1 MPPKLE
7 RTAIGPTLS
16 ATIRGKPEVD
26 HLRKLVAATATTED
40 LLNAIVWC
48 DEAIEKEAYADWGA
62 PDEQGRWIASR
73 TPRLALTSDLI
84 LLRATLNLMATEKAP
99 ESPFPVCTEDKT
111 CLSCYVPVEKRIKNA
126 RLPLTGDTVA
136 ALALADTSPRHPF
149 YTCDQCKNKSKED
162 TERLIGELTL
172 FPQQRDMIAL
182 SHALT
187 SEFPVPLPDGL
198 EMFPFQRASVE
209 YSQDKNFVLLADDMG
224 VGKTIQAIGI
234 LNAHPDPGRILVI
247 CPATLKGNWKNEI
260 QKWSTRPYEITIVSA
275 GKKVV
280 PDAHVTIINY
290 DLLGKRELNGTF
302 DTVICD
308 EAHALRN
315 IGTNRTEFTLPL
327 LKAAKLRFILTGT
340 PIVTS
345 PYDLWPVLSVS
356 GLPLAEGY
364 LSRYVVE
371 TPREMDNG
379 YGKTIEIAPKRRGI
393 NQDELQSKLRATCMV
408 RRLKSEVL
416 PQLPPKTLQIIT
428 IPDAGGKELPK
439 DVILRVSRLLESDD
453 DYRRCAF
460 ANGGDNEIDGGIS
473 RLRHEQAIIK
483 VPHVSRHIHA
493 ILDGD
498 ETSKV
503 VVFAHHTDVIHEL
516 HKKLD
521 KFFPVVI
528 TGATPSNKRTEI
540 VAKFQTDQKHRVFIG
555 NIHAA
560 GEGITLHA
568 AALAVFAELD
578 WQFAKVAQAEDRLH
592 RIGQLN
598 PVLIQH
604 IVLENSIDSMI
615 VRAMVA
621 KQSEAKKVVG

>member
-1 MPPKLE
+1 L
-7 RTAIGPTLS
+7 AQ
-16 ATIRGKPEVD
+16 
-26 HLRKLVAATATTED
+26 
-40 LLNAIVWC
+40 
-48 DEAIEKEAYADWGA
+48 AD
-62 PDEQGRWIASR
+62 
-73 TPRLALTSDLI
+73 
-84 LLRATLNLMATEKAP
+84 K
-99 ESPFPVCTEDKT
+99 
-111 CLSCYVPVEKRIKNA
+111 
-126 RLPLTGDTVA
+126 
-136 ALALADTSPRHPF
+136 SPRFPF
-149 YTCDQCKNKSKED
+149 YTCDQCKDKAKED
-162 TERLIGELTL
+162 TARLTDELASSPVERG
-172 FPQQRDMIAL
+172 MIAL
-182 SHALT
+182 SRSLT
-187 SEFPVPLPDGL
+187 SDFPVPLPDGL
-198 EMFPFQRASVE
+198 EMFPFQQVSVE
-209 YSQDKNFVLLADDMG
+209 YAQGKNFVLLADDMG

-234 LNAHPDPGRILVI
+234 LNSHPDPGRILVI
-247 CPATLKGNWKNEI
+247 CPATLKGNWENETE
-260 QKWSTRPYEITIVSA
+260 KWSIRPYTITIVSA

-290 DLLGKRELNGTF
+290 DLLGKRELNGVF

-315 IGTNRTEFTLPL
+315 VGTNRTEFTLPL
-327 LKAAKLRFILTGT
+327 LKAAKLRLILTGT

-356 GLPLAEGY
+356 GLPLADGY
-364 LSRYVVE
+364 LARYVVE

-379 YGKTIEIAPKRRGI
+379 YGKTIEISPKRRGI
-393 NQDELQSKLRATCMV
+393 NQGELQSKLRATCMI

-428 IPDAGGKELPK
+428 IPDAGSKELPE
-439 DVILRVSRLLESDD
+439 DVMLRLSRLLESDD
-453 DYRRCAF
+453 DYRRSVF
-460 ANGGDNEIDGGIS
+460 ANPAEGSIDGSIS
-473 RLRHEQAIIK
+473 KMRHEQAILK

-528 TGATPSNKRTEI
+528 TGATPVRNRTEI
-540 VAKFQTDQKHRVFIG
+540 VHKFQTAPKHRVFIG

-568 AALAVFAELD
+568 AALAIFAELD
-578 WQFAKVAQAEDRLH
+578 WQFSKVAQAEDRLH

-604 IVLENSIDSMI
+604 IVLENSIDDMI
-615 VRAMVA
+615 VRAMIA